1 MTPADGDGMTKAE
14 PASAD
19 GEPAASLRILHI
31 VRQYLPAVG
40 GMESF
45 VRDLA
50 AEQRAMGH
58 APAVLTLNRQFN
70 LGNRRLPA
78 NETID
83 GVPVRRIGYVGR
95 RRYFLPFLGPMS
107 LRRADIL
114 HVHATDPFF
123 DLVALLRFAARVPA
137 VATTHGGFFHTPA
150 YGGIKRLYF
159 RHITRRTCR
168 SYGALFANSEQDEGY
183 FNGLHPN
190 VIRLPN
196 GVRPIGDITAE
207 GRDLLYIGRLASH
220 KNVDGVIRAVA
231 ALTGEAAASRLH
243 IVGQEWDVRP
253 DSLAR
258 LAGELGIADRVVLH
272 GYLDDAALALLA
284 AGCGLFVSGST
295 YEGFGMSMIEAM
307 GVGLVPVVHP
317 NPSFAEL
324 VGEAGVGR
332 CADFADP
339 PAAAAAIA
347 EALARLGPGDRGRVR
362 AFAERFSWR
371 TAAARCVAEYR
382 CLLAERRRPGVAG

>member
-1 MTPADGDGMTKAE
+1 MIAARGDGTRRAK
-14 PASAD
+14 PA
-19 GEPAASLRILHI
+19 PAADEPPKPLRILHI

-58 APAVLTLNRQFN
+58 APAVLTLNRQFT
-70 LGNRRLPA
+70 LGNRRLPSGD
-78 NETID
+78 TID

-95 RRYFLPFLGPMS
+95 RRYFLPFLGPGR
-107 LRRADIL
+107 LRRFDIL

-123 DLVALLRFAARVPA
+123 DLVALLRFAAGVPA

-150 YGGIKRLYF
+150 YGNIKKLYF

-183 FNGLHPN
+183 FRGLHPN
-190 VIRLPN
+190 VIRLAN
-196 GVRPIGDITAE
+196 GIRPIGGFTAE

-220 KNVDGVIRAVA
+220 KNVEGLIRAVA
-231 ALTGEAAASRLH
+231 ALTGDAVACRLH
-243 IVGQEWDVRP
+243 IVGQEWDVSL

-258 LAGELGIADRVVLH
+258 LADELGVADRVRLH
-272 GYLDDAALALLA
+272 GYLDAAALARLA

-324 VGEAGVGR
+324 VTEAGGGR
-332 CADFADP
+332 TSDFTDP
-339 PAAAAAIA
+339 AAAAAAIA
-347 EALARLGPGDRGRVR
+347 GTLAGIGPDDRRR
-362 AFAERFSWR
+362 ARSFADRFSWH

-382 CLLAERRRPGVAG
+382 RLLAARRE